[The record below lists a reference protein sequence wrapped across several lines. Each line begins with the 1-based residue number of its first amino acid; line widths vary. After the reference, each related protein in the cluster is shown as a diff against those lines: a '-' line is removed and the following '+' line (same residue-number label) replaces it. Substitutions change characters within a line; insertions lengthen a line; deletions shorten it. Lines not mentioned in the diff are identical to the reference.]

1 MARCGWDNL
10 DLLPSPS
17 RLQAAGAAAVV
28 VVVIVLDYSRDVPL
42 PPPSPPAAAEFALA
56 PWRRRYGRVSSER
69 WSDRRSRRGR
79 RGAARAQ
86 CPLGQA
92 ADALED
98 VLPVEEAE
106 LHVAHA
112 SAVGRSD
119 GLVRVEVDDAG
130 LLGVGPAQAEGEGV
144 GGARMVAD
152 DDLVLSD
159 FDRGKRDGLTPQRC
173 RFVTST

>member
-1 MARCGWDNL
+1 MCHC
-10 DLLPSPS
+10 LLLLLLLLQSL
-17 RLQAAGAAAVV
+17 RLRHGGDGVDASHVNASAGRIVEAVAEGAALLVHNV
-28 VVVIVLDYSRDVPL
+28 
-42 PPPSPPAAAEFALA
+42 
-56 PWRRRYGRVSSER
+56 
-69 WSDRRSRRGR
+69 
-79 RGAARAQ
+79 
-86 CPLGQA
+86 PLGQA
-92 ADALED
+92 ADALQN

-112 SAVGRSD
+112 PAVGRSD

-159 FDRGKRDGLTPQRC
+159 FDRGKCDGLTPRRC
-173 RFVTST
+173 RFVT

>member
-1 MARCGWDNL
+1 MCHC
-10 DLLPSPS
+10 LLLLLLQSL
-17 RLQAAGAAAVV
+17 RLRHGGDGVDASHVNASAGRIVEAVAEGAALLVHNV
-28 VVVIVLDYSRDVPL
+28 
-42 PPPSPPAAAEFALA
+42 
-56 PWRRRYGRVSSER
+56 
-69 WSDRRSRRGR
+69 
-79 RGAARAQ
+79 
-86 CPLGQA
+86 PLGQA
-92 ADALED
+92 ADALQN

-112 SAVGRSD
+112 PAVGRSD

-159 FDRGKRDGLTPQRC
+159 FDRGKCDGLTPRRC
-173 RFVTST
+173 RFVT

>member
-1 MARCGWDNL
+1 MDASHLNAGRIVE
-10 DLLPSPS
+10 
-17 RLQAAGAAAVV
+17 AVAEGAALLVHNV
-28 VVVIVLDYSRDVPL
+28 
-42 PPPSPPAAAEFALA
+42 
-56 PWRRRYGRVSSER
+56 
-69 WSDRRSRRGR
+69 
-79 RGAARAQ
+79 
-86 CPLGQA
+86 PLGQA
-92 ADALED
+92 ADALQN

-112 SAVGRSD
+112 PAVGRSD

-159 FDRGKRDGLTPQRC
+159 FDRGKCDGLTPRRC
-173 RFVTST
+173 RFVT